1 MESEVQGKQF
11 TKQEIQICLKF
22 TLAALGVGTSTF
34 SIFLLR
40 LFYFPT
46 ARPAGLWSTEITL
59 CGLEKAT

>member
-34 SIFLLR
+34 SIFLLDSSTSR
-40 LFYFPT
+40 LLGQWGSG
-46 ARPAGLWSTEITL
+46 AQKSLSAG
-59 CGLEKAT
+59 